1 MAEKLVLIDGHSIL
15 NRAFFGLPD
24 LTNAEGIHT
33 NAVYGFLN
41 IMFKIL
47 EEEKPDYLVV
57 AFDVSA
63 PTFRH
68 EIYKE
73 YKGTRKP
80 MAPELRQQVPLMKEM
95 LRAMHVTIME
105 QAGLEADDILGTLAN
120 RAQQQGME
128 VALVS
133 GDRDLLQI
141 ASEHIMIRIPKTKAG
156 KTEVENYYATD
167 VKEKYQVTPTQF
179 IDLKAL
185 MGDTSDNIPGV
196 PKVGEKTATELMV
209 QFGSLEEIYLHLE
222 DISKKSVRESLRDN
236 KELAQLSKVLA
247 TIHVDA
253 PISLDFETARMHN
266 LYTPESYILMK
277 RLEFKNFL
285 GRYEQAAQQSTQ
297 VDLQVHV
304 CDDLSRVQELLDRWK
319 NTAEETVLAV
329 RVYDSVAGN
338 NAFESEDPYAAFT
351 ESQGQMSLFE
361 ISAGEQEK
369 KEKNAGVMHLAI
381 TADGENIYFMD
392 AGKLSASFLR
402 DALRQLMQNRNLSFA
417 TFSVKELYRFLQL
430 EDMPVRDLGQRFDD
444 ILLAAYLLNPLKND
458 YNTDDIANEY
468 LGQMLPSYV
477 QKFGK
482 KNWSEAYGTQ
492 TEEYVSFLCTECRV
506 IFESIPVLKERL
518 ASQNMMDLYRDME
531 MPLSFVLYRMEQEG
545 MAVNASAL
553 KAYGDELEN
562 TICQLEQKIYE
573 QAGHAFN
580 INSPKQLGE
589 ILFVEK
595 QLPGGKKTKTGY
607 STSAEVLERLA
618 PECPM
623 VNDIL
628 EYRTYT
634 KLKSTYA
641 DGLAGYI
648 EQDGRIHTHFNQ
660 TITATGRISS
670 TEPNLQNIPMRM
682 EMGRRIRKVFIPRK
696 GCVFVD
702 ADYSQVELR
711 ILASMAGDKDLI
723 AAYQSGEDIHR
734 ITAAKVFHVPFEEVT
749 PLQRR
754 NAKAVNFGIVYGIS
768 SFGLS
773 QDLSISKKE
782 AQQYIEDYFETY
794 PGIRDFLEHCKEE
807 AKEKKYS
814 VTMFGRRRPIPE
826 LSSSNFMQR
835 SFGERVAMNAPIQ
848 GTAADLMKIA
858 MIHVYDRL
866 LQENMKTRIV
876 LQVHDELLLESPEE
890 EKEKAIAILREEM
903 KNVTEL
909 PVDLEVDAH
918 YGSDWYETK

>member
-1 MAEKLVLIDGHSIL
+1 MS
-15 NRAFFGLPD
+15 
-24 LTNAEGIHT
+24 
-33 NAVYGFLN
+33 
-41 IMFKIL
+41 
-47 EEEKPDYLVV
+47 
-57 AFDVSA
+57 
-63 PTFRH
+63 
-68 EIYKE
+68 
-73 YKGTRKP
+73 
-80 MAPELRQQVPLMKEM
+80 RQ
-95 LRAMHVTIME
+95 
-105 QAGLEADDILGTLAN
+105 
-120 RAQQQGME
+120 
-128 VALVS
+128 
-133 GDRDLLQI
+133 
-141 ASEHIMIRIPKTKAG
+141 
-156 KTEVENYYATD
+156 
-167 VKEKYQVTPTQF
+167 
-179 IDLKAL
+179 
-185 MGDTSDNIPGV
+185 
-196 PKVGEKTATELMV
+196 
-209 QFGSLEEIYLHLE
+209 EIYLHLE
-222 DISKKSVRESLRDN
+222 DISKKAVRESLRDN
-236 KELAQLSKVLA
+236 KELARLSKVLA
-247 TIHVDA
+247 TINVDA

-266 LYTPESYILMK
+266 LYTPGSYVLMK

-285 GRYEQAAQQSTQ
+285 GRYEQDDLQSTP
-297 VDLQVHV
+297 VDLQVHI
-304 CDDLSRVQELLDRWK
+304 CEDKSRAQEIFDSWK
-319 NTAEETVLAV
+319 NIAEESVLAI
-329 RVYDSVAGN
+329 RVYNSMAKN
-338 NAFESEDPYAAFT
+338 NVPGGEDTYAAFT

-361 ISAGEQEK
+361 ISSKEQEK
-369 KEKNAGVMHLAI
+369 KQKNAGVIHLAI
-381 TADGENIYFMD
+381 TADGKNIYFMD
-392 AGKLSASFLR
+392 ADKLTASFLR
-402 DALRQLMQNRNLSFA
+402 EGLMQLMQNRNLSFA
-417 TFSVKELYRFLQL
+417 TFSVKEFYRFLQM
-430 EDMPVRDLGQRFDD
+430 EDMPVKDLGRQFDD

-468 LGQMLPSYV
+468 LGQMLPSYA

-482 KNWSEAYGTQ
+482 KSWQEAFGTQ
-492 TEEYVSFLCTECRV
+492 TEEYISFLCTECGV
-506 IFESIPVLKERL
+506 IYQSLPLLKERL
-518 ASQNMMDLYRDME
+518 KLQNMMDLYRDME

-553 KAYGDELEN
+553 KAYGDELEK

-595 QLPGGKKTKTGY
+595 KLPGGKKTKTGY

-641 DGLAGYI
+641 DGLSGYI
-648 EQDGRIHTHFNQ
+648 ESDGRIHTHFNQ

-682 EMGRRIRKVFIPRK
+682 EMGRKIRKVFIPRK
-696 GCVFVD
+696 GCVFAD

-794 PGIRDFLEHCKEE
+794 PGIRDFLEHCKDV
-807 AKEKKYS
+807 AKEKNYS

-876 LQVHDELLLESPEE
+876 LQVHDELLLEATEE
-890 EKEKAIAILREEM
+890 EKEKAIAILQEEM
-903 KNVTEL
+903 KNVAKL

-918 YGSDWYETK
+918 CGSDWYETK